1 MTPRS
6 GVGKE
11 FPTSTSSFTHIGHV
25 TLLVFLDT
33 LDKNERRVTNLL
45 YKSVENTSKATRIDS
60 KFLPLLIVF
69 SYGAGLTGVPRR
81 DKGREKDLLYKFLMD
96 AERCVFY
103 V

>member
-1 MTPRS
+1 MSLTPRS

-11 FPTSTSSFTHIGHV
+11 FRTSTSSLTHIGHV

-33 LDKNERRVTNLL
+33 LDKNERRVTSLL

-69 SYGAGLTGVPRR
+69 LYGAGLTGVPRR
-81 DKGREKDLLYKFLMD
+81 DKGREK
-96 AERCVFY
+96 FY
-103 V
+103 FTSL